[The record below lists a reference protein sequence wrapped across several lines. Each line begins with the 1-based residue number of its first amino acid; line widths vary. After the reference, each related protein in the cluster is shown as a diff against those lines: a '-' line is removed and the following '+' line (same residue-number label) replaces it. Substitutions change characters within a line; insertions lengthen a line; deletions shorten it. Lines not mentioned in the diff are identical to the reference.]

1 MEKTNF
7 KSGFVAIVGKPNVGK
22 STLLNSFLGQKLSI
36 VTPKAQ
42 TTRNKITGILTGK
55 NYQIVFFDTPGI
67 FEPSYK
73 LQQYMVKNAVK
84 SASEADLILLMINA
98 LSKPDDS
105 ERNVIKM
112 IKEIKK
118 KTILVLNKVDKIP
131 DKGLLLPLI
140 AEYNSH
146 YGFDEIV
153 PISALKG
160 DGIPKLLDIIIES
173 LSDGGMYYPE
183 DEISDM
189 PERFFVGEIIREKLF
204 MQTQQE
210 IPYSTTVQTDE
221 MKTREDGKMYIRA
234 TIYVERDS
242 QKGIIIG
249 NQGSMLKKIGQEARK
264 SIESWLDAPVYLDL
278 WVSVKSDWRDKD
290 SNLREF
296 GYSPNV

>member
-1 MEKTNF
+1 MEKKNF
-7 KSGFVAIVGKPNVGK
+7 KSGFVAIVGKPNAGK

-73 LQQYMVKNAVK
+73 LQKYMVNNAVK
-84 SASEADLILLMINA
+84 SASSADLILLMIDA

-105 ERNVIKM
+105 EKNVIKI
-112 IKEIKK
+112 IKEMKK
-118 KTILVLNKVDKIP
+118 KTVLVLNKVDKIP

-140 AEYNSH
+140 AEYNSL

-153 PISALKG
+153 PISALRG
-160 DGIPKLLDIIIES
+160 DGVSKLLDIILQS

-189 PERFFVGEIIREKLF
+189 PERFFVAEIIREKLF
-204 MQTQQE
+204 MQTQEE

-234 TIYVERDS
+234 TIYVERGS

-249 NQGSMLKKIGQEARK
+249 NKGSMLKKIGQEARQ
-264 SIESWLDAPVYLDL
+264 SIERWLDAPVYLDL

-290 SNLREF
+290 FNLREF
-296 GYSPNV
+296 GYNPL

>member
-1 MEKTNF
+1 MEKKNF
-7 KSGFVAIVGKPNVGK
+7 KSGFVAIVGKPNAGK

-73 LQQYMVKNAVK
+73 LQKYMVNNAVK
-84 SASEADLILLMINA
+84 SASSADLILLMIDA

-105 ERNVIKM
+105 EKNVIKI
-112 IKEIKK
+112 IKEMKK
-118 KTILVLNKVDKIP
+118 KTVLVLNKVDKIP

-140 AEYNSH
+140 AEYNSL
-146 YGFDEIV
+146 YGFNEIV
-153 PISALKG
+153 PISALRG
-160 DGIPKLLDIIIES
+160 DGVSKLLDIILQS

-189 PERFFVGEIIREKLF
+189 PERFFVAEIIREKLF
-204 MQTQQE
+204 MQTQEE

-234 TIYVERDS
+234 TIYVERGS

-249 NQGSMLKKIGQEARK
+249 NKGSMLKKIGQEARE
-264 SIESWLDAPVYLDL
+264 SIERWLDAPVYLDL

-296 GYSPNV
+296 GYNPL

>member
-1 MEKTNF
+1 MEKKNF
-7 KSGFVAIVGKPNVGK
+7 KSGFVAIVGKPNAGK

-73 LQQYMVKNAVK
+73 LQKYMVNNAVK
-84 SASEADLILLMINA
+84 SASSADLILLMIDA

-105 ERNVIKM
+105 EKNVIKI
-112 IKEIKK
+112 IKEMKK
-118 KTILVLNKVDKIP
+118 KTVLVLNKVDKIP

-140 AEYNSH
+140 AEYNSL
-146 YGFDEIV
+146 YGFNEIV
-153 PISALKG
+153 PISALRG
-160 DGIPKLLDIIIES
+160 DGVSKLLDIILQS

-189 PERFFVGEIIREKLF
+189 PERFFVAEIIREKLF
-204 MQTQQE
+204 MQTQEE

-249 NQGSMLKKIGQEARK
+249 NKGSMLKKIGQEARE
-264 SIESWLDAPVYLDL
+264 SIERWLDAPVYLDL

-296 GYSPNV
+296 GYNPL